1 MSEEIENKEQPQVN
15 FYRLDKTKPY
25 KTVSAAATSRA
36 YIFLIIFAVVFLVSD
51 AVFTAVYSL
60 SGDAAIDVTAIVA
73 PVFLAAIGF
82 FFLGLGI
89 YFHKRRK
96 RLTGEESELLS
107 NCTLT
112 DGRIT
117 EYRCVESSHTDG
129 SHTTYFV
136 ELEYVFFDRDLTARS
151 GKYSATYGYKPQ
163 FYKGQYVMIA
173 FNATDSLILSEFTLE
188 KEDEKRFLQIE
199 SGRSDDDFD
208 GITGELIDVDLTKR
222 VKDYH
227 YSIVWFWAAFAV
239 FVFSLAYTVPIS
251 IFVAPHYFDFKWI
264 VPDVIA
270 LVGIYLMPV
279 ILLGVSAF
287 LLKKYFV
294 ASSHFKKI
302 MSGRP
307 YFTLGKVFASEKT
320 YRGSARKKA
329 FYCYIDKWG
338 ERHTEVVTSHIYL
351 ARIQGE
357 DYDVLVAY
365 TSAGDSTIITEC
377 VLCAEEEENE

>member
-1 MSEEIENKEQPQVN
+1 MSEEIENEEQPQVN

-60 SGDAAIDVTAIVA
+60 SGDAAIDVTAIIA

-151 GKYSATYGYKPQ
+151 GKYSATYGYEPQ
-163 FYKGQYVMIA
+163 FYKGQYLMIA

-188 KEDEKRFLQIE
+188 KEDEKRFLQVE

-208 GITGELIDVDLTKR
+208 DITGELIDVDLKKR

-251 IFVAPHYFDFKWI
+251 IFVVPHYFDFKWI

-320 YRGSARKKA
+320 YHSGARKKV

-338 ERHTEVVTSHIYL
+338 ERHTEVVTSYIYL

-357 DYDVLVAY
+357 DSPVLVAY

-377 VLCAEEEENE
+377 ILCEQENL

>member
-60 SGDAAIDVTAIVA
+60 SGDAAIDVTAIIA
-73 PVFLAAIGF
+73 PVFLAAMGF

-107 NCTLT
+107 DCTLT

-151 GKYSATYGYKPQ
+151 GKYSATYGYEPQ
-163 FYKGQYVMIA
+163 FYKGQYLMIA

-188 KEDEKRFLQIE
+188 KEDEKRFFQNE
-199 SGRSDDDFD
+199 SSRSDDDFD
-208 GITGELIDVDLTKR
+208 HITGELIDVDLKKR

-227 YSIVWFWAAFAV
+227 YSIVLFWAAFAV
-239 FVFSLAYTVPIS
+239 FVFNLAYIVPIS
-251 IFVAPHYFDFKWI
+251 IFVAPQFDFKWI

-270 LVGIYLMPV
+270 LIFLYLMPV
-279 ILLGVSAF
+279 ILFGVSAY

-302 MSGRP
+302 MRSRP
-307 YFTLGKVFASEKT
+307 YFTFGKVFASEKT

-338 ERHTEVVTSHIYL
+338 ERHTEVVTSYVYR